1 MQHDSPA
8 GSPARSPTKSPASSP
23 IDTPAGSP
31 SDVLARSPAESSARS
46 LARSLTDFPTH
57 APRPPQAPLP
67 LSGIRIVDF
76 SHFIA
81 GPFATMML
89 ADMGAD
95 VIKIESPGRGDEFRH
110 FAPVPDE
117 TPAQG
122 APFMWSNRDKRSLSL
137 DLKTPE
143 GVDVARA
150 LIRR

>member
-1 MQHDSPA
+1 MASTP
-8 GSPARSPTKSPASSP
+8 PASAL
-23 IDTPAGSP
+23 D
-31 SDVLARSPAESSARS
+31 
-46 LARSLTDFPTH
+46 
-57 APRPPQAPLP
+57 
-67 LSGIRIVDF
+67 GIRIIDLTSV
-76 SHFIA
+76 IM
-81 GPFATMML
+81 GPFGTRIL